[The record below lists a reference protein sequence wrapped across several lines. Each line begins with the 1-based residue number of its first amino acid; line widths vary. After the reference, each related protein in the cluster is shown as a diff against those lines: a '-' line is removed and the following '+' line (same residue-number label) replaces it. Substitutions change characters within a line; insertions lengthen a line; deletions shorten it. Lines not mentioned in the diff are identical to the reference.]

1 MRDYQPVKNNKYQL
15 EPEIYKLMIHVI
27 RSYPYLKKKSKN
39 HSYIPAPDLEAIGS
53 GNSVKSV
60 KKDDIERQV
69 IILANADEK
78 INAVDKALNIVP
90 DEYRKPILDNIIKS
104 KPWYTCDYA
113 SPETLRRHKSRFI
126 YKLAYE
132 LNYI

>member
-15 EPEIYKLMIHVI
+15 EPELYKLMIHVV
-27 RSYPYLKKKSKN
+27 RSYPYLKRERDN
-39 HSYIPAPDLEAIGS
+39 HSFLPAPDLIVIGN
-53 GNSVKSV
+53 GNSVRSSKGSH
-60 KKDDIERQV
+60 IERQA

-78 INAVDKALNIVP
+78 IQAVDKALNIIP
-90 DEYRKPILDNIIKS
+90 EEYRQPVMDNIIKL
-104 KPWYTCDYA
+104 KPWYKCDLA